1 MNKVTCFDLES
12 TMSKVAFALA
22 FQTKRIGH
30 EVYNKPVE
38 NGRKTRSG
46 KTQLVPVN
54 MEICENIDN
63 VNIYFTDVIHTDEEN
78 VDINRKKLLDMEAC
92 KHNSFKKIHFMPFNE
107 GLLHLIDAADGNIL
121 ISHCLYLDFDILL
134 ATQNNVIKNGGDK
147 KNIIVND
154 NILTIPKLGV
164 NDDRWKNITLL
175 CSRELVILRCP
186 NFMKMYKPQAPP
198 TSSKRFYS
206 TTLESLVKF
215 VTSSPT
221 YKQLH
226 IASQDTED
234 LWTLIKRL
242 YQYDGDIIFARYDS
256 ISCLTL
262 DKTEKLQ
269 SEEQK
274 KYITYLTLHFRG
286 ANAVCG
292 KLTSE
297 LTELLNNPN
306 RTGTQ
311 ASALIEGLKAL
322 RST

>member
-1 MNKVTCFDLES
+1 MNIVTCFDLES
-12 TMSKVAFALA
+12 TMSKVAFSLA

-46 KTQLVPVN
+46 KTQLVSVN
-54 MEICENIDN
+54 TEICENIVN
-63 VNIYFTDVIHTDEEN
+63 VNIYFTDVTHTDEEN
-78 VDINRKKLLDMEAC
+78 VNINKKKLLDMESC
-92 KHNSFKKIHFMPFNE
+92 KHNSFNRMLFMKFNE
-107 GLLHLIDAADGNIL
+107 GVKCMIDAAADNIL
-121 ISHCLYLDFDILL
+121 TSHCLINDFAILL

-164 NDDRWKNITLL
+164 NDERWKKITFL
-175 CSRELVILRCP
+175 CSRELAILRCP
-186 NFMKMYKPQAPP
+186 NFMKIYKEQAP
-198 TSSKRFYS
+198 TTESKKFIS
-206 TTLESLVKF
+206 TTLEELLKF
-215 VTSSPT
+215 VKSPE
-221 YKQLH
+221 YKQSH

-234 LWTLIKRL
+234 LWTLIKHM
-242 YQYDGDIIFARYDS
+242 YQSDGDIIFAKYDS
-256 ISCLTL
+256 ISCCTF
-262 DKTEKLQ
+262 DKIKIKLEEKLQ

-274 KYITYLTLHFRG
+274 KYIIYLTL
-286 ANAVCG
+286 NKK

-306 RTGTQ
+306 RTVTQ
-311 ASALIEGLKAL
+311 ASALIEGLKLL

>member
-1 MNKVTCFDLES
+1 MNKVTAFDIES
-12 TMSKVAFALA
+12 TRSKVAFSLA

-30 EVYNKPVE
+30 EIYNKPVE

-54 MEICENIDN
+54 MEICENTDN
-63 VNIYFTDVIHTDEEN
+63 VNIYFTDVIHTTEEN

-92 KHNSFKKIHFMPFNE
+92 KHNSFKKIHFMKFHE
-107 GLLHLIDAADGNIL
+107 GIQYMIDAAADGIL
-121 ISHCLYLDFDILL
+121 ISHCFLRDLEILL

-154 NILTIPKLGV
+154 NILTIPKLGI

-186 NFMKMYKPQAPP
+186 NFMKMYKLQAP
-198 TSSKRFYS
+198 TTESKTYYS
-206 TTLESLVKF
+206 TTLENLLKF
-215 VTSSPT
+215 VTSPT
-221 YKQLH
+221 YEELH

-242 YQYDGDIIFARYDS
+242 YQYDGDIIFAKYDS
-256 ISCLTL
+256 ISCCTF
-262 DKTEKLQ
+262 DIIKLQ
-269 SEEQK
+269 SEEQR
-274 KYITYLTLHFRG
+274 KYISSLVIDCK
-286 ANAVCG
+286 NK

-297 LTELLNNPN
+297 LTELINNPN

-311 ASALIEGLKAL
+311 ASALITSLKAL
-322 RST
+322 KST